1 MTRLVICCDGT
12 WNTPDMTEGGV
23 PSPTNVVRL
32 FNAVTAVDANG
43 VRQERY
49 YHPGVGTDPGLLS
62 RILGG
67 ALGQGLDGNIMSA
80 YRALCDGY
88 RTGDDI
94 FLFGF
99 SRGAYTV
106 RSLAGFIERCGLIDS
121 GGLPEAEVWR
131 RIGIAFDRGYRRR
144 QDTWR
149 AGLDWGFRA
158 PPAGSPLIPIRFIG
172 VWDTVG
178 ALGVPDELAL
188 ATLFDNPLDHA
199 FYDTSLGPHIV
210 TARHAL
216 AMDEMRRAF
225 QPTLWTEVAGRD
237 IKQIWFPGNHGDVG
251 GGHRE
256 TGLSDGPLAWMI
268 EEAKATGLAFDPK
281 LTGQI
286 RPNPTGVLHHNEN
299 GVYRFLASMPRAVP
313 EMSPAAPDLDG
324 SVAARRTT
332 PPIAQAPYRPLRAL
346 APGSALTIEIFAN
359 QPWNETG
366 LYLQA
371 GRSYT
376 FAASGE
382 WLDASIRCS
391 PDGPTGSPF
400 QPGRII
406 QAVFGLG
413 DRIEPLFRKLTGN
426 PNAQFR
432 FSRRHGDRPWFH
444 LMGAVANGGIAGQ
457 TTLEHESF
465 AIGSGPVSYTP
476 KKSGYFYAYAN
487 DAWGFYDNN
496 RGKVVLTVSS
506 P

>member
-32 FNAVTAVDANG
+32 FNAVAEVDGNG
-43 VRQERY
+43 VRQDRY

-67 ALGQGLDGNIMSA
+67 AFGQGLDGNIMSA
-80 YRALCDGY
+80 YRALCDRY
-88 RTGDDI
+88 RSGDDI

-106 RSLAGFIERCGLIDS
+106 RSLAGFVWRCGLIDPD
-121 GGLPEAEVWR
+121 GLPEAEIWR

-144 QDTWR
+144 QDNWR
-149 AGLDWGFRA
+149 DGLGWAFRPA
-158 PPAGSPLIPIRFIG
+158 PEQKAIPIRFIG

-199 FYDTSLGPHIV
+199 FHDTGLGAHIV

-216 AMDEMRRAF
+216 AMDETRRAF
-225 QPTLWTEVAGRD
+225 QPTLWTNVADRD
-237 IKQIWFPGNHGDVG
+237 VKQIWFPGNHGDVG

-268 EEAKATGLAFDPK
+268 EEAKQAKLAFDPH
-281 LTGQI
+281 LTGQV
-286 RPNPTGVLHHNEN
+286 RPSPTGVLHHNEG
-299 GVYRFLASMPRAVP
+299 GVYRFLATMPRAVP
-313 EMSPAAPDLDG
+313 EIPGPDLDA
-324 SVAARRTT
+324 SVAARRNT

-346 APGSALTIEIFAN
+346 APGGALTIEIFAN

-366 LYLQA
+366 LYLTA
-371 GRSYT
+371 GQSYT
-376 FAASGE
+376 FAATGE

-391 PDGPTGSPF
+391 PDGPTGSPL

-413 DRIEPLFRKLTGN
+413 DRLEPLLRKLTGN

-432 FSRRHGDRPWFH
+432 FSRRHGNQPWFH

-465 AIGSGPVSYTP
+465 AIGSGPVTFLP
-476 KKSGYFYAYAN
+476 RHSGYFYAYAN